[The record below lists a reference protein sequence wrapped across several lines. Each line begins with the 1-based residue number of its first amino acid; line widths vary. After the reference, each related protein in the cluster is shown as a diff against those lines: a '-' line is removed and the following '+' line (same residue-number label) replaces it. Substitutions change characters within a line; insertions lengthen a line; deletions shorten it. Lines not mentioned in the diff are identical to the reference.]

1 MTPPP
6 PVALKFGIKRRA
18 GNPALSLFLAGIT
31 DHSELRN
38 IEQCMLHFILALLL
52 AIGVHISAVRRW
64 LALRDC
70 SRDRDGVPDMVR
82 ELHGAAPQTISIA
95 VIGSNSEMTG
105 FRTLAQTTRDGL
117 RIARLWI
124 LS

>member
-1 MTPPP
+1 MTTAP
-6 PVALKFGIKRRA
+6 PVALKFGSKRRA

-31 DHSELRN
+31 DHGQLRN
-38 IEQCMLHFILALLL
+38 VEQNMLHSIVALLL
-52 AIGVHISAVRRW
+52 AVGVHISAVRRW
-64 LALRDC
+64 LAFRDC

-95 VIGSNSEMTG
+95 VIGSDSEMTG
-105 FRTLAQTTRDGL
+105 FCALAQTTRDSL
-117 RIARLWI
+117 RIARLWS